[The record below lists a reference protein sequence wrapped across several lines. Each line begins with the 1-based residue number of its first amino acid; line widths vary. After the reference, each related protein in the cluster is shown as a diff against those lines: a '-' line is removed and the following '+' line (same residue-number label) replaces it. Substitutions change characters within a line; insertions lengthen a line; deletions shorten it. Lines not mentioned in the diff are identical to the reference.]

1 MANKI
6 STQPIIRNQPQEL
19 QQLVYLVNTPV
30 SRQMNKLLPD
40 LLSAAHTTPAAD
52 NQW

>member
-6 STQPIIRNQPQEL
+6 STQSIIRNHPQGL

-30 SRQMNKLLPD
+30 SRRMNKLLPD